1 MKNRVHRVLRGGSCN
16 DDSRYLRTTDRSGFG
31 PEYRD
36 WNGGFRLV
44 LPSPQKEKTERD
56 MNTDMNTADKE
67 NLVQLIRSGSHSGQ
81 GIELCR
87 SLGLTAEQ
95 VMAMLGFSLDLV
107 TISEGTGSIGDGD
120 NREEVDFEE
129 FQISTTSTT
138 VAQWVALMDWAPCPS
153 KVRREV
159 TPADREDQKPVVYVS
174 AFEAEDFL
182 ARLTAILGLD
192 DDAETVITARL
203 PHSAEWEYAAQGGES
218 YTYAGSD
225 DPDEVAWYSK
235 NSEYK
240 LHPVALKK
248 PNGYGL
254 YDMSGNAYTWTRT
267 DWTEDDPSGAKAYR
281 AAIAG
286 KKQ

>member
-1 MKNRVHRVLRGGSCN
+1 
-16 DDSRYLRTTDRSGFG
+16 
-31 PEYRD
+31 
-36 WNGGFRLV
+36 
-44 LPSPQKEKTERD
+44 
-56 MNTDMNTADKE
+56 MNTADKE
-67 NLVQLIRSGSHSGQ
+67 NLVQLIRSESHHGQ

-87 SLGLTAEQ
+87 SLGLTADQ
-95 VMAMLGFSLDLV
+95 VMAMLGLSLDLV
-107 TISEGTGSIGDGD
+107 TISGGKGSIGD

-153 KVRREV
+153 KTRREV
-159 TPADREDQKPVVYVS
+159 TPADREDQKPVVYIS

-225 DPDEVAWYSK
+225 DPDEVAWYST
-235 NSEYK
+235 NSGYK

-267 DWTEDDPSGAKAYR
+267 DWTEDDPSGAEAYR

-286 KKQ
+286 KTK

>member
-1 MKNRVHRVLRGGSCN
+1 MKNRVLRVLRGGAYY
-16 DDSRYLRTTDRSGFG
+16 DDSWCLRST
-31 PEYRD
+31 YRVGGEFRVRI
-36 WNGGFRLV
+36 NGFRLV
-44 LPSPQKEKTERD
+44 LPSPQREKTERG

-67 NLVQLIRSGSHSGQ
+67 NLVQLIRSESHSGQ

-107 TISEGTGSIGDGD
+107 TISEGKGSIGDGD

-174 AFEAEDFL
+174 ACEAEDFL

-203 PHSAEWEYAAQGGES
+203 PHSAEWEYAAQGGEDFI
-218 YTYAGSD
+218 YAGSD

-235 NSEYK
+235 NSGYK
-240 LHPVALKK
+240 LHAVRQKK

-267 DWTEDDPSGAKAYR
+267 DWTEDDPSGAEAYR